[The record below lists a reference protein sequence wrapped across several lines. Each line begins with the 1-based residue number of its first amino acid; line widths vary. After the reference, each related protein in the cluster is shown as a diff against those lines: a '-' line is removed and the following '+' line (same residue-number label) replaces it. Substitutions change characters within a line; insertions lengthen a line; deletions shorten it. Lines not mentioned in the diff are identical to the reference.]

1 MIRVVEATPGAG
13 KTNIV
18 VEWLCAEVDKGFY
31 DEIITSINGL
41 RIMGVKS
48 MKGDF
53 DWRTLNPINEVTG
66 ERDDKK
72 RLVVYDEAQY
82 EKAFMKE
89 NRSVTNEVGKDLSTH
104 RHYGLDI
111 WLITQSS
118 TLLNSY
124 VHANTGEHVFM
135 YRPRK
140 KKTVKVYWWSHIQK
154 SLSKDAFKTADDE
167 QTWRLNPSMFPLY
180 KSTSGVTDGQTRK
193 STKLFSVLLS
203 AFLVFAF
210 IGYMVYSGIGS
221 FKTMSGDKGD
231 DSAVLTISP
240 DKISNKM
247 NNGVNDDKQLRAGDT
262 SVSSISGNIND
273 IRNDS
278 GQTSQIF
285 NPITGAYYASA
296 NIAVSGA
303 VMIDGDCW
311 AYNSKAQRVLLSN
324 SECSKYLDSYGNMAK
339 LDNRSNSS
347 QNSAAASKP
356 SQTPNTTQN
365 DLNTLQSKSVV
376 LPAI

>member
-31 DEIITSINGL
+31 DEIYTSINGL
-41 RIMGVKS
+41 RIVGVKS
-48 MKGDF
+48 IDVDF
-53 DWRTLNPINEVTG
+53 DWRTLNPVNDITG
-66 ERDDKK
+66 LRDDKK

-89 NRSVTNEVGKDLSTH
+89 NRSANEVGKDLSTH

-140 KKTVKVYWWSHIQK
+140 KKTVKIYWWSHIQK

-180 KSTSGVTDGQTRK
+180 TSTSGVTDGQARK
-193 STKLFSVLLS
+193 STKLYSVLLT
-203 AFLVFAF
+203 AFMVFGL
-210 IGYMVYSGIGS
+210 IGFMIYKGVGS
-221 FKTMSGDKGD
+221 FQAMASGDTVKD
-231 DSAVLTISP
+231 DSVLTVSP
-240 DKISNKM
+240 NKIGEKLGNEVPTNAQLAE
-247 NNGVNDDKQLRAGDT
+247 NNNQPA
-262 SVSSISGNIND
+262 
-273 IRNDS
+273 
-278 GQTSQIF
+278 TSQIEGNYLPTDVPPEGTIY
-285 NPITGAYYASA
+285 NPITGGYYASSD
-296 NIAVSGA
+296 IAVTGA
-303 VMIDGDCW
+303 VMLDGKCW
-311 AYNSKAQRVLLSN
+311 AYNSKAQRISLSN
-324 SECSKYLDSYGNMAK
+324 DSCSQYLDAPGNMAK
-339 LDNRSNSS
+339 FSTGTT
-347 QNSAAASKP
+347 A
-356 SQTPNTTQN
+356 PN
-365 DLNTLQSKSVV
+365 
-376 LPAI
+376 AIPDI